1 MRNLVRSIVLAA
13 ACLAG
18 GAAVSQENYPSR
30 PVTLIVPQPPGGTN
44 DIIARVIAEQL
55 GPKLGG
61 AALVVENRA
70 GAGGTIGTTAAAR
83 AAPDGYTLLLTISAS
98 QAIGPALYPKI
109 NFDPIN
115 DFEPITLLA
124 RTGFVL
130 VAHPSLNVS
139 SMAELAEL
147 GRRQGEVQYG
157 SAGNG
162 TMNHLLGEMLRTKSD
177 LKLVHVPFRGVGP
190 MLNDMLGGHVKLGF
204 ASIPSVLV
212 HLQSGAL
219 KPLGVS
225 SAQRDK
231 SLPEVPAIGETVPGF
246 AGDLW
251 VALFAPKKT
260 AKGVTERLLVA
271 THEALKDPALVA
283 KLQLQGAHVE
293 ISSPE
298 GLAKT
303 LREDLGKW
311 AQVVKESGAK
321 VD

>member
-1 MRNLVRSIVLAA
+1 MSGQAA
-13 ACLAG
+13 AQD
-18 GAAVSQENYPSR
+18 SYPNR
-30 PVTLIVPQPPGGTN
+30 PVTLVVPQPPGGTN
-44 DIIARVIAEQL
+44 DIIGRFVAE
-55 GPKLGG
+55 KLGEKFGG
-61 AALVVENRA
+61 ARFIVENRA
-70 GAGGTIGTTAAAR
+70 GAGGMVGTASAAR

-98 QAIGPALYPKI
+98 QAIGPALYAKAS
-109 NFDPIN
+109 FDPVN

-139 SMAELAEL
+139 SMAELLEL
-147 GRRQGEVQYG
+147 GRKQGELQYG

-162 TMNHLLGEMLRTKSD
+162 TMNHLLGEMLRSKSG
-177 LKLVHVPFRGVGP
+177 LRLVHVPFRGVGP

-204 ASIPSVLV
+204 ASVPSVLA

-231 SLPEVPAIGETVPGF
+231 ALPEVPTVGEAVPGF

-251 VALFAPKKT
+251 VALFAPKRTPKPLID
-260 AKGVTERLLVA
+260 RLLTV
-271 THEALKDPALVA
+271 TREAMNEPAMRE
-283 KLQLQGAHVE
+283 KLAAQGAHVE
-293 ISSPE
+293 TSDPQ
-298 GLAKT
+298 GLAIVLKD
-303 LREDLGKW
+303 DLAKW
-311 AQVVKESGAK
+311 AEVVRESGAK